1 MADLTA
7 SRKLA
12 FEIRNGY
19 AHQNTKCKQ
28 KKEALIDSYTTRNGS
43 ENIKQTSKEVIAR
56 ETEGLRRL
64 KANAQ

>member
-1 MADLTA
+1 MA

-19 AHQNTKCKQ
+19 HHQNTKCKW
-28 KKEALIDSYTTRNGS
+28 KKEVLMDSCMTRNGS
-43 ENIKQTSKEVIAR
+43 ENIKQTSKEVTAR
-56 ETEGLRRL
+56 KTEGLRGL